1 MTISAQSESGVNVGI
16 DVGKAQ
22 LDVVWHES
30 GEHQAV
36 ENSAKA
42 IKVLV
47 RRLAK
52 EKPARVVI
60 EATGR
65 YERAFVLAAV
75 EAGLPVI
82 VAKPLT
88 IRRYAGAVGRLAKTD
103 RIDAGLIAEYAAVI
117 KPEVREITTGKTL
130 QIRDLLSRRRQLLMM
145 RTMEMNRQKIMGSE
159 LSTSCKRVIA
169 LLEKEVA
176 HIEQRLNAAIEEVSE
191 WKERKAIL
199 TSVPGVGDTLA
210 YTLLGDLPELGSIN
224 QREAAALVGV
234 APFNRDSGKLRG
246 KRRIQGGR
254 GSIRP
259 VLFMA
264 IMSAVQHN
272 RAIKRFYERLV
283 AAGKHKKVALV
294 ACMRKMIC
302 ILNAMLKDGT
312 SWEEKYAQIPA

>member
-1 MTISAQSESGVNVGI
+1 MTISARSASECNVGI
-16 DVGKAQ
+16 DVGKSQ

-30 GEHQAV
+30 GEHLVVSNDSKSINA
-36 ENSAKA
+36 
-42 IKVLV
+42 LV
-47 RRLAK
+47 RRLKK
-52 EKPARVVI
+52 ETLQRVVV

-65 YERAFVLAAV
+65 YERAFVVAAV
-75 EAGLPVI
+75 AAGLPVI

-88 IRRYAGAVGRLAKTD
+88 IRRYAGAIGRLAKTD

-117 KPEVREITTGKTL
+117 QPEVRTISTEKTL
-130 QIRDLLSRRRQLLMM
+130 HIRDLLSRRRQLLGM
-145 RTMEMNRQKIMGSE
+145 RTMELNRQQIMGAAFTSTYKTILSALDKEIKRMEKALSE
-159 LSTSCKRVIA
+159 AIA
-169 LLEKEVA
+169 DV
-176 HIEQRLNAAIEEVSE
+176 EE
-191 WKERKAIL
+191 WQARKAIL

-210 YTLLGDLPELGSIN
+210 YTLLGDLPELGQMN

-254 GSIRP
+254 SSIRP

-264 IMSAVQHN
+264 TLSAIQHN
-272 RAIKRFYERLV
+272 HLLKAFYERLV

-302 ILNAMLKDGT
+302 LLNAMLKAGT
-312 SWEEKYAQIPA
+312 SWGENRAQISA

>member
-1 MTISAQSESGVNVGI
+1 VQATGPTAQS
-16 DVGKAQ
+16 
-22 LDVVWHES
+22 H
-30 GEHQAV
+30 
-36 ENSAKA
+36 
-42 IKVLV
+42 
-47 RRLAK
+47 
-52 EKPARVVI
+52 
-60 EATGR
+60 
-65 YERAFVLAAV
+65 
-75 EAGLPVI
+75 
-82 VAKPLT
+82 
-88 IRRYAGAVGRLAKTD
+88 
-103 RIDAGLIAEYAAVI
+103 
-117 KPEVREITTGKTL
+117 
-130 QIRDLLSRRRQLLMM
+130 
-145 RTMEMNRQKIMGSE
+145 
-159 LSTSCKRVIA
+159 
-169 LLEKEVA
+169 A